1 MQSFGRRR
9 GYLAASKNEEI
20 LFGWVLGL
28 GLANGLVHI
37 EFKARGM

>member
-1 MQSFGRRR
+1 MRLLGCIQ
-9 GYLAASKNEEI
+9 NEEI